1 MNGPFVI
8 RDLLRL
14 WVVPLLLL
22 MFQASTGVLC
32 ICAKQHESRSCCSRF
47 AYHDF
52 SSVPDVPCHKSS
64 SEKGTTSGSC
74 PHSLFS
80 KIDPLWLARASIVN
94 NGVRPEPTILPE
106 ISRAG
111 YFLGAV
117 GVASPIIFAVPIVEV
132 FRSNG
137 FPRAPPKIV
146 QV

>member
-1 MNGPFVI
+1 MNSPLVTRNPLGI
-8 RDLLRL
+8 
-14 WVVPLLLL
+14 WVVPLVLLV
-22 MFQASTGVLC
+22 FQASAGVLC
-32 ICAKQHESRSCCSRF
+32 VCARQDESRSCCGRF
-47 AYHDF
+47 AHHDS
-52 SSVPDVPCHKSS
+52 SSVPDEPCHKSS

-106 ISRAG
+106 ISRTDC
-111 YFLGAV
+111 FLEAV
-117 GVASPIIFAVPIVEV
+117 SVASPIIFAVPILEV

-137 FPRAPPKIV
+137 FPRAPPQLV